1 MEEPPKQSVL
11 RDYFGSGGL
20 KRTTVLVD
28 WVGEP
33 EGASVAYRLGGRI
46 VRANNDFINGITGI
60 PGQFRENWGLLKDPE
75 QRKLLARALMDA
87 SLLTNQ
93 RRRAILSMLL
103 YLSLF
108 IWVVVGVVLA
118 VVNRDAL
125 VDFQSGYAL
134 FFYSLATSLF
144 LPTPFE
150 IILGNAVEN
159 IGVLATVLIASVA
172 KVVGAWLVLLA
183 GDKASEGLNDLL
195 SRRPKLDHAWQ
206 RVVAFAQRYGYSF
219 VFVMFAIP
227 FMSDTAPL
235 FLLAVLNLRKG
246 LFLAITFI
254 AIVIRSLLYIYAGQ
268 FFVDL
273 VGSLF

>member
-1 MEEPPKQSVL
+1 MG
-11 RDYFGSGGL
+11 R
-20 KRTTVLVD
+20 RRHAAVD

-33 EGASVAYRLGGRI
+33 EGAGVAYRVGDRI
-46 VRANNDFINGITGI
+46 VRANNDVINGITGI
-60 PGQFRENWGLLKDPE
+60 PGQFRENWSLLRDPE
-75 QRKLLARALMDA
+75 QRRLLARALVDA

-93 RRRAILSMLL
+93 RRRAIFSMLL
-103 YLSLF
+103 YASLF
-108 IWVVVGVVLA
+108 VWIVVGITLA

-125 VDFQSGYAL
+125 ADFQSGYAL

-150 IILGNAVEN
+150 IILGNAVDN
-159 IGVLATVLIASVA
+159 IGVLATVLIAAIA
-172 KVVGAWLVLLA
+172 KVIGAWLVLLM
-183 GDKASEGLNDLL
+183 GDKANEGLNDLL
-195 SRRPKLDHAWQ
+195 SRRPKLDHGW
-206 RVVAFAQRYGYSF
+206 RKVVAFAQKYGYSF

-254 AIVIRSLLYIYAGQ
+254 AIVIRSLLFIYAGE
-268 FFVDL
+268 FFA
-273 VGSLF
+273 GLF